1 MPSSEEIDAFVE
13 KIIIEGA
20 RDSVKGGKEGEP
32 EMPMPCFFT
41 FGETDG
47 GGEIGVMPIARDFS
61 EPRVKA
67 EIIGALKQLK
77 KEKPFH
83 TVIFVSDTH
92 FKEYKGK
99 TSQEAMAEREKFD
112 GRLSEDPT
120 SKEAIIVAKITARGG
135 STIMIEYKRTDDG
148 KIEFQEPQEQIGI
161 HSSWMT
167 RIWDE
172 VN

>member
-1 MPSSEEIDAFVE
+1 MPNSEEIDAFVE
-13 KIIIEGA
+13 EIIIEGA
-20 RDSVKGGKEGEP
+20 RDSVKGVKEGEP

-41 FGETDG
+41 FGETDD
-47 GGEIGVMPIARDFS
+47 GGEIGVMPITGDVS

-77 KEKPFH
+77 KEKPYH

-92 FKEYKGK
+92 FKMYEGK
-99 TSQEAMAEREKFD
+99 TSKEAMAEREKFD
-112 GRLSEDPT
+112 GRLSEDPE
-120 SKEAIIVAKITARGG
+120 SKEAIVVAKITAKGG
-135 STIMIEYKRTDDG
+135 STTMIEYKRTDDG
-148 KIEFQEPQEQIGI
+148 IEFQEPQEQIGI